1 MKKVTVSRIV
11 ITIFVCLGL
20 VLLFSGCAKQ
30 PSETVVVE
38 EKTVAEAP
46 VVVEEEPVMEAEP
59 VLEEGESVLE
69 QVEEPEVMVEEQ
81 PVADY
86 HVVEKGECLWWIA
99 EYEDIYNDP
108 FMWPLIYDANKDK
121 IKNPDLI
128 YPGQEFSIPRAG
140 YSIDEVKDA
149 RRSAGAP
156 RPYMPPEGADAPMY

>member
-1 MKKVTVSRIV
+1 MKKITVSRLV
-11 ITIFVCLGL
+11 LTIFICFGL

-38 EKTVAEAP
+38 ETAVAEVP
-46 VVVEEEPVMEAEP
+46 VGAEEEPVMGAEP
-59 VLEEGESVLE
+59 VLEEGESVIAT
-69 QVEEPEVMVEEQ
+69 VEELEVVEEA
-81 PVADY
+81 PAADY
-86 HVVEKGECLWWIA
+86 HVVKKGECLWWIA

-121 IKNPDLI
+121 IKNPNLI

-140 YSIDEVKDA
+140 YSVDEVKEA

-156 RPYMPPEGADAPMY
+156 RPYMPPDGAQAPMY